1 MKNPNTTVG
10 LSKETL
16 QLVDKVK
23 ELQYHRLG
31 VKLSRN
37 QTLTLVLKDYLNRQ
51 GILTS
56 PLAETDEAIKEARAV
71 KEAIKEATGFD
82 ILATGSCGV
91 THDDQSS

>member
-37 QTLTLVLKDYLNRQ
+37 QTLTLVLKDYLNSQ

-56 PLAETDEAIKEARAV
+56 PLAETDEAIKEARA
-71 KEAIKEATGFD
+71 IKKATGFD